1 MAYSITTTKELKKHV
16 DFDIG
21 IVTDNLKDGEFF
33 AEDKKVTSRSKVYVV
48 KIPKAGV
55 DKLKPKLRK
64 IGVKNPFT
72 KDVVEIDVPDETL
85 KLRLQKTGKTSTA
98 SDGKTTAMQENAS
111 LLIIK
116 EGLANKKRY
125 HKVQDISKG
134 KIYKDLVAVYPDIN
148 DTWMKGL
155 LAQHKKM
162 NSEFTGAKFDE
173 FNRDGGFMDWVTKY
187 VRRHY
192 GIAKKDTW
200 NPADIWLIKNEKVVK
215 NRLNAAQSLEQFNDI
230 MRTLYKK
237 KELCGISL
245 KAVSGSSAR
254 FEEMNMQ
261 DELPDATAYSLE
273 EITMKFST
281 NQSGELDTTDTVI
294 KVSTGNQSMAGNK
307 SAKFQIRQNSK
318 GFNNLKFEPTQVG
331 AGAARLGKVPLDMLK
346 DLLKDYGVTTRD
358 YENKWQNYPA
368 NGQEWEEEQDDYKKL
383 YDAVH
388 SSVKSNIVKNT
399 FSDNVN
405 KSFLTSDA
413 ENGYTTSKLM
423 QLKFVYH
430 LLSLSTE
437 EQNTLLTEMLYLGM
451 KVGKRFG
458 PHGKLY

>member
-55 DKLKPKLRK
+55 DKLKPKLKK
-64 IGVKNPFT
+64 IGVKSPFT
-72 KDVVEIDVPDETL
+72 KDVVEIDVSGEDL

-116 EGLANKKRY
+116 EGLANRKRY
-125 HKVQDISKG
+125 STVKDISKG

-162 NSEFTGAKFDE
+162 NSEFTGSKFDE

-215 NRLNAAQSLEQFNDI
+215 NKLNAAQSLEQFNDI

-245 KAVSGSSAR
+245 KAVSGATAR
-254 FEEMNMQ
+254 FEEMNMK

-307 SAKFQIRQNSK
+307 SAK
-318 GFNNLKFEPTQVG
+318 
-331 AGAARLGKVPLDMLK
+331 
-346 DLLKDYGVTTRD
+346 
-358 YENKWQNYPA
+358 
-368 NGQEWEEEQDDYKKL
+368 
-383 YDAVH
+383 
-388 SSVKSNIVKNT
+388 
-399 FSDNVN
+399 
-405 KSFLTSDA
+405 
-413 ENGYTTSKLM
+413 
-423 QLKFVYH
+423 
-430 LLSLSTE
+430 
-437 EQNTLLTEMLYLGM
+437 
-451 KVGKRFG
+451 
-458 PHGKLY
+458 